1 MDFIGIALIIAVVV
15 IAVHFVHVNGKK
27 EGMNKGIAEG
37 RMQILEENLKRLD
50 VEKRYVEA
58 VNAQH
63 G

>member
-15 IAVHFVHVNGKK
+15 IAVHFVHKSAQK

-37 RMQILEENLKRLD
+37 RMQILEENLKRVD
-50 VEKRYVEA
+50 IERHNMA
-58 VNAQH
+58 SVNAQH

>member
-15 IAVHFVHVNGKK
+15 IAVHFVHENGKK